1 MTCAQ
6 SIILAIPYPTH
17 NPPTPQTST
26 MASTPKFNAKS
37 LHFERQEPAFLQK
50 LRDQAAGRGDSDRHE
65 VQQARPGKKPR
76 LEMDDDDGPMIVYED
91 EAGASGGNV
100 GREEYEMLM
109 KGKGEGVGKGDEGE
123 AEGQGEGAGAGKGGE
138 EVENASGGG
147 EEREREKQK
156 VAEVGVMKKR
166 KAVKV
171 VVGQGEEPET
181 GTKPSAGVGRTAES
195 AKPQVKPKA
204 KASKKTV
211 KLSFDEPDS

>member
-1 MTCAQ
+1 
-6 SIILAIPYPTH
+6 
-17 NPPTPQTST
+17 
-26 MASTPKFNAKS
+26 MASTPKFNAKN
-37 LHFERQEPAFLQK
+37 LHFEKQEPAFLRK
-50 LRDQAAGRGDSDRHE
+50 LRGEAAGRGDIDRHE

-76 LEMDDDDGPMIVYED
+76 LEMDDDDGPTIVYED

-109 KGKGEGVGKGDEGE
+109 KGKGKGESEGAGKGDEGKV
-123 AEGQGEGAGAGKGGE
+123 EGQGEGAGAGKGGDD
-138 EVENASGGG
+138 VESASGGG
-147 EEREREKQK
+147 EEKEGEREKQK

-166 KAVKV
+166 KMGKV
-171 VVGQGEEPET
+171 VVGQGEEPEAGIKT
-181 GTKPSAGVGRTAES
+181 SAGADRTAES

>member
-1 MTCAQ
+1 
-6 SIILAIPYPTH
+6 
-17 NPPTPQTST
+17 
-26 MASTPKFNAKS
+26 MASTPKFNAKN
-37 LHFERQEPAFLQK
+37 LHFEKQEPAFLRK
-50 LRDQAAGRGDSDRHE
+50 LRGEAAGRGDIDRHE

-76 LEMDDDDGPMIVYED
+76 LEMDDDDGPTIVYED

-109 KGKGEGVGKGDEGE
+109 KGKGKGEGEGAGKGDEGKG
-123 AEGQGEGAGAGKGGE
+123 EGQGEGAGAGKGGE
-138 EVENASGGG
+138 DIESASGGG

>member
-1 MTCAQ
+1 
-6 SIILAIPYPTH
+6 
-17 NPPTPQTST
+17 
-26 MASTPKFNAKS
+26 MASTPKFNTKN
-37 LHFERQEPAFLQK
+37 LHFERQEPAFLRK
-50 LRDQAAGRGDSDRHE
+50 LRDEAAGRGDSDRHE

-76 LEMDDDDGPMIVYED
+76 LEMADDDGPTIVYED
-91 EAGASGGNV
+91 EVGASGGNV
-100 GREEYEMLM
+100 GREEYEMLIKEKG
-109 KGKGEGVGKGDEGE
+109 KGKGEGVGEGDEGE
-123 AEGQGEGAGAGKGGE
+123 VEGQGEGASAGKGGE
-138 EVENASGGG
+138 DVESASGGG

-166 KAVKV
+166 KVGKV

-181 GTKPSAGVGRTAES
+181 GTKTSAGVDRTAES